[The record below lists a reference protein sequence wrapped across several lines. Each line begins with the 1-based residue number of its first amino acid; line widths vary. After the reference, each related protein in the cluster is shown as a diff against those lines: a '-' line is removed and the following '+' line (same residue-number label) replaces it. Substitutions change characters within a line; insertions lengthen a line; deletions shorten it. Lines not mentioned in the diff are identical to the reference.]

1 MRSASA
7 HRTYCYVC
15 RQCVNR
21 HYLRTMR
28 YYHGFGWSKD
38 KALCL
43 GCMRWLEDV
52 IELARGASIDWA
64 KYD

>member
-1 MRSASA
+1 
-7 HRTYCYVC
+7 
-15 RQCVNR
+15 VNR